1 MNKAVKRRGFTIVE
15 LVIVV
20 AVIAVLAAVLIP
32 TFSGIIEK
40 ARESAA
46 MQEALGAYTE
56 YLIDHAAEGND
67 AEYIFYKT
75 ENKVVVLHNG
85 AAVNVYKTEREALKG
100 TFDNPE
106 TPEDES
112 EGISLGTVEINGL
125 YFMQS
130 DEQECNHSYVSVVT
144 APTCVNDGYTTH
156 TCSLCGDNYTDSETP
171 ATGNHSYTEGFCSTC
186 GAQEPIIVG
195 VTVGTIGNTENEEEW
210 CFDIV
215 TTDQAGVYIAEIKPK
230 NSNISAY
237 HDQFVYKPNQF
248 VSAEIPK
255 ISELKEKN
263 NNILGFVL
271 SADGKIVDT
280 TSRSTANSDTSI
292 HLGYGTKYTLTLNF
306 NDMTWRVKEE

>member
-85 AAVNVYKTEREALKG
+85 AAVNVYKTEQEALKG

-130 DEQECNHSYVSVVT
+130 GEQECNHSYVSVVT

-156 TCSLCGDNYTDSETP
+156 TCSLCGDEYTDSETP
-171 ATGNHSYTEGFCSTC
+171 ATGEHIYNNGVCGC
-186 GAQEPIIVG
+186 GAEEPINDWIIGKSVG
-195 VTVGTIGNTENEEEW
+195 YIGEPKETSFEVFTGTQSGI
-210 CFDIV
+210 
-215 TTDQAGVYIAEIKPK
+215 YIATIE
-230 NSNISAY
+230 SNTHYSESLFFY
-237 HDQFVYKPNQF
+237 YPNQF
-248 VSAEIPK
+248 ISLNIPEIADLVETENIK
-255 ISELKEKN
+255 GIEL
-263 NNILGFVL
+263 
-271 SADGKIVDT
+271 
-280 TSRSTANSDTSI
+280 TSDHKLKKLTRSNSSDTNI
-292 HLGYGTKYTLTLNF
+292 NVTPGKCYVLTLNF
-306 NDMTWRVKEE
+306 NDMTWSIEEIK

>member
-75 ENKVVVLHNG
+75 ENRVVVLHNG
-85 AAVNVYKTEREALKG
+85 AAVNVYKTEQEALKG

-171 ATGNHSYTEGFCSTC
+171 ATGEHSYDNGVCGC
-186 GAQEPIIVG
+186 GAENPIIADVPVG
-195 VTVGTIGNTENEEEW
+195 DIGEPGDD
-210 CFDIV
+210 CGVIY
-215 TTDQAGVYIAEIKPK
+215 TTDQAGVYKLEIM
-230 NSNISAY
+230 SNTHYSDCIFFYTPSQFISA
-237 HDQFVYKPNQF
+237 N
-248 VSAEIPK
+248 IPK
-255 ISELKEKN
+255 IIELIEAD
-263 NNILGFVL
+263 NNISGFEL
-271 SADGKIVDT
+271 TNDNKIKPIKRNAD
-280 TSRSTANSDTSI
+280 TALEFAI
-292 HLGYGTKYTLTLNF
+292 EPYCVYELTLDF
-306 NDMTWRVKEE
+306 NNMTWRMKQIGTID

>member
-75 ENKVVVLHNG
+75 ENRVVVLHNG
-85 AAVNVYKTEREALKG
+85 AAVNVYKTEQEALKG

-130 DEQECNHSYVSVVT
+130 GEQECNHSYVSVVT

-171 ATGNHSYTEGFCSTC
+171 ATGNHSYDNGVCGC
-186 GAQEPIIVG
+186 GAEEPIKEGEIVA
-195 VTVGTIGNTENEEEW
+195 TIGYPEKEGG
-210 CFDIV
+210 CFDLV
-215 TTDQAGVYIAEIKPK
+215 TTSDPGIYKAVITRGNT
-230 NSNISAY
+230 NSPADNL
-237 HDQFVYKPNQF
+237 HFVY
-248 VSAEIPK
+248 SATQLMDDDIPEIARYK
-255 ISELKEKN
+255 DSGFK
-263 NNILGFVL
+263 GFVL
-271 SADGKIVDT
+271 TQVGVNCFGDIDETNRNLIELKRIQLPD
-280 TSRSTANSDTSI
+280 DDE
-292 HLGYGTKYTLTLNF
+292 YTLILNF
-306 NDMTWRVKEE
+306 NDMTWSIEEIK

>member
-40 ARESAA
+40 ARDSAA

-85 AAVNVYKTEREALKG
+85 AAVNVYKTEQEALKG
-100 TFDNPE
+100 TLDNPE

-130 DEQECNHSYVSVVT
+130 GEQECNHSYASVVT

-171 ATGNHSYTEGFCSTC
+171 ATGEHSYDNGVCGC
-186 GAQEPIIVG
+186 GAEEPKSPKPVA
-195 VTVGTIGNTENEEEW
+195 TIGMPKFGGES
-210 CFDIV
+210 FQLF
-215 TTDQAGVYIAEIKPK
+215 TTDKAGVYEARIRSNTV
-230 NSNISAY
+230 NSNST
-237 HDQFVYKPNQF
+237 FVYYTSQF
-248 VSAEIPK
+248 ITDDIPETK
-255 ISELKEKN
+255 GYDGILLEKKGGIEYSGSIKTVRYDDEE
-263 NNILGFVL
+263 NINLEPWCEY
-271 SADGKIVDT
+271 I
-280 TSRSTANSDTSI
+280 
-292 HLGYGTKYTLTLNF
+292 LTLDF
-306 NDMTWRVKEE
+306 NTNTWSLKKVSND

>member
-46 MQEALGAYTE
+46 KQEALGAYPE
-56 YLIDHAAEGND
+56 YVIDHAAEGND

-85 AAVNVYKTEREALKG
+85 AAVNVYKTEQEALKG

-130 DEQECNHSYVSVVT
+130 GEQECNHSYVSVVT

-171 ATGNHSYTEGFCSTC
+171 ATGEHLYIDGECAC
-186 GAQEPIIVG
+186 GKEEPINDWIIGKSVG
-195 VTVGTIGNTENEEEW
+195 YIGEPKETSFEVFTGTQSGI
-210 CFDIV
+210 
-215 TTDQAGVYIAEIKPK
+215 YIATIE
-230 NSNISAY
+230 SDTHYSESLFFY
-237 HDQFVYKPNQF
+237 YPNQF
-248 VSAEIPK
+248 ISLNIPEIADLVETENIK
-255 ISELKEKN
+255 GIEL
-263 NNILGFVL
+263 
-271 SADGKIVDT
+271 
-280 TSRSTANSDTSI
+280 TSDHKLKKLTRSNSSDTNI
-292 HLGYGTKYTLTLNF
+292 NVTPGKCYVLTLNF
-306 NDMTWRVKEE
+306 NDMTWSIEEIK

>member
-85 AAVNVYKTEREALKG
+85 SAVNVYKTEQEALKG

-130 DEQECNHSYVSVVT
+130 GEQECNHSYVSVVT

-171 ATGNHSYTEGFCSTC
+171 ATGEHSYDNGVCGC
-186 GAQEPIIVG
+186 GAEGPINDWIIGKSVGYIGEPKETSFEVF
-195 VTVGTIGNTENEEEW
+195 TGTQSGI
-210 CFDIV
+210 
-215 TTDQAGVYIAEIKPK
+215 YIATIE
-230 NSNISAY
+230 SNTHYSESLFFY
-237 HDQFVYKPNQF
+237 YPNQF
-248 VSAEIPK
+248 ISLNIPEIADLVETENIK
-255 ISELKEKN
+255 GIELTSDHKLKKLTRSN
-263 NNILGFVL
+263 SSYTNINVTP
-271 SADGKIVDT
+271 GKCYV
-280 TSRSTANSDTSI
+280 
-292 HLGYGTKYTLTLNF
+292 LTLNF
-306 NDMTWRVKEE
+306 NDMTWSIEEIK

>member
-1 MNKAVKRRGFTIVE
+1 MNKAVRRRGFTIVE

-85 AAVNVYKTEREALKG
+85 AAVNVYKTEQEALKG
-100 TFDNPE
+100 TFDDPE

-130 DEQECNHSYVSVVT
+130 GEQECNHSYVSVVT

-171 ATGNHSYTEGFCSTC
+171 ATGEHSYDNGVCGC
-186 GAQEPIIVG
+186 GAEEPINDWIIGKSVG
-195 VTVGTIGNTENEEEW
+195 YIGEPKETSFEVFTGTQSGI
-210 CFDIV
+210 
-215 TTDQAGVYIAEIKPK
+215 YIATIE
-230 NSNISAY
+230 SNTHYSESLFFY
-237 HDQFVYKPNQF
+237 YPNQF
-248 VSAEIPK
+248 ISLNIPEIADLVETENIK
-255 ISELKEKN
+255 GIEL
-263 NNILGFVL
+263 
-271 SADGKIVDT
+271 
-280 TSRSTANSDTSI
+280 TSDHKLKKLTRSNSSDTNI
-292 HLGYGTKYTLTLNF
+292 NVTPGKCYVLTLNF
-306 NDMTWRVKEE
+306 NDMTWSIEEIK

>member
-85 AAVNVYKTEREALKG
+85 AAVNVYKTEQEALKG

-106 TPEDES
+106 TSEDES

-125 YFMQS
+125 YFLQS
-130 DEQECNHSYVSVVT
+130 GEQECNHSYVSVVT

-171 ATGNHSYTEGFCSTC
+171 ATGEHSYDNGVCGC
-186 GAQEPIIVG
+186 GAEEPIIADVPVG
-195 VTVGTIGNTENEEEW
+195 EIGVPDIGTCFKVFTTNTPGQYTATITPFN
-210 CFDIV
+210 V
-215 TTDQAGVYIAEIKPK
+215 IAA
-230 NSNISAY
+230 AY
-237 HDQFVYKPNQF
+237 YDQFVYLPNVF
-248 VSAEIPK
+248 LNLEIPEITSIIESEKNTVYGFELTSDNK
-255 ISELKEKN
+255 IS
-263 NNILGFVL
+263 
-271 SADGKIVDT
+271 IV
-280 TSRSTANSDTSI
+280 TSRNTSKAERTIKLYSD
-292 HLGYGTKYTLTLNF
+292 GVYTLTLDF
-306 NDMTWRVKEE
+306 NNMTWSVEEK

>member
-32 TFSGIIEK
+32 AFSGIIEK

-85 AAVNVYKTEREALKG
+85 AAVNVYKTEQEALKG

-130 DEQECNHSYVSVVT
+130 GEQECNHSYVSVVT

-171 ATGNHSYTEGFCSTC
+171 ATGEHLYIDGECAC
-186 GAQEPIIVG
+186 GKEEPIVAVAQIGNSTQLFNLVATDTPG
-195 VTVGTIGNTENEEEW
+195 VYEAVISSNDHITNSLFFYTTSQFITNAIPETNEYKGIELKPTGGIEDGGTIT
-210 CFDIV
+210 
-215 TTDQAGVYIAEIKPK
+215 
-230 NSNISAY
+230 SARA
-237 HDQFVYKPNQF
+237 NN
-248 VSAEIPK
+248 
-255 ISELKEKN
+255 EKN
-263 NNILGFVL
+263 INLKPWH
-271 SADGKIVDT
+271 D
-280 TSRSTANSDTSI
+280 
-292 HLGYGTKYTLTLNF
+292 HLLTLDF
-306 NDMTWRVKEE
+306 NTNTWSLKILPND

>member
-85 AAVNVYKTEREALKG
+85 AAVNVYKTEQEALKG

-125 YFMQS
+125 YFLQS
-130 DEQECNHSYVSVVT
+130 GEQECNHSYVSVVT

-171 ATGNHSYTEGFCSTC
+171 ATGEHSYDNGVCGC
-186 GAQEPIIVG
+186 GAEEPINDWIIGKSVG
-195 VTVGTIGNTENEEEW
+195 YIGEPKETSFEVFTGTQSGI
-210 CFDIV
+210 
-215 TTDQAGVYIAEIKPK
+215 YIATIE
-230 NSNISAY
+230 SNTHYSESLFFY
-237 HDQFVYKPNQF
+237 YPNQF
-248 VSAEIPK
+248 ISLNIPEIADLVETENIK
-255 ISELKEKN
+255 GIELTSDHKLKKLTRSN
-263 NNILGFVL
+263 SSYTNINVTP
-271 SADGKIVDT
+271 GKCYV
-280 TSRSTANSDTSI
+280 
-292 HLGYGTKYTLTLNF
+292 LTLNF
-306 NDMTWRVKEE
+306 NDMTWSIEEIK

>member
-1 MNKAVKRRGFTIVE
+1 MNKAVRRRGFTIVE

-85 AAVNVYKTEREALKG
+85 AAVNVYKTEQEALKG
-100 TFDNPE
+100 TFDDPE

-130 DEQECNHSYVSVVT
+130 GEQECNHSYVSVVT

-156 TCSLCGDNYTDSETP
+156 TCSLCGVNYTDSETP
-171 ATGNHSYTEGFCSTC
+171 ATGEHSYDNGVCGC
-186 GAQEPIIVG
+186 GAEEPINDWIIGKSVG
-195 VTVGTIGNTENEEEW
+195 YIGEPKETSFEVFTGTQSGI
-210 CFDIV
+210 
-215 TTDQAGVYIAEIKPK
+215 YIATIE
-230 NSNISAY
+230 SNTHYSESLFFY
-237 HDQFVYKPNQF
+237 YPNQF
-248 VSAEIPK
+248 ISLNIPEIADLVETENIK
-255 ISELKEKN
+255 GIEL
-263 NNILGFVL
+263 
-271 SADGKIVDT
+271 
-280 TSRSTANSDTSI
+280 TSDHKLKKLTRSNSSDTNI
-292 HLGYGTKYTLTLNF
+292 NVTPGKCYVLTLNF
-306 NDMTWRVKEE
+306 NDMTWSIEEIK